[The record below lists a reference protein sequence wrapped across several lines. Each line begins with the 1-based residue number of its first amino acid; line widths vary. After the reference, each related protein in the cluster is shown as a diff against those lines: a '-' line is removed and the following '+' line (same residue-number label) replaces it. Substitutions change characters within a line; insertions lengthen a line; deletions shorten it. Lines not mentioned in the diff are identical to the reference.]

1 MENPKIRECTEL
13 AGYPGISRVIRRHK
27 MVESFDTIRGWLGYL
42 RDTKHALLAVAF
54 KYSDGE
60 AVILCLC
67 M

>member
-1 MENPKIRECTEL
+1 
-13 AGYPGISRVIRRHK
+13 